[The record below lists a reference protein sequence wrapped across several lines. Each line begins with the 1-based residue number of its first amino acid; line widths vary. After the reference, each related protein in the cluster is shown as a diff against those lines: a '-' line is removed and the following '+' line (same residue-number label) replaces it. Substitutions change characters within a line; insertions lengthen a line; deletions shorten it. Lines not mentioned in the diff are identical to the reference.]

1 MKKLYRLYGAI
12 LLALLFAAAPA
23 PAGVVDLK
31 VCSTADTGGGTCT
44 GTTQR
49 TNTDQELGGLGDRAP
64 FVVSVSGTN
73 TITGCPSPAITSY
86 VDGMTVR
93 IKPVATNTGAVT
105 LNWCSIG
112 AVAATTSAGTAL
124 SAGDLL
130 STTTYNFQYYAANTQ
145 WRATSPLGAGIAISA
160 NSVTDGMLV
169 QMPATTVKCNP
180 TGATANAQNCTLGTN
195 LSFAG
200 TAINASGGGLASAD
214 IDTSAEIRTIV
225 TDETGSGALVFG
237 TSPTLVSPA
246 LGTPASG
253 TLTNATG
260 LPISTGVSGL
270 GAGVA
275 TALATPSSG
284 NMRAALTDEVGTGAA
299 MFGLDPAMADDLSC
313 TGSQVVRRN
322 AGDTAWECATV
333 SGGGGTPGGSS
344 GQVQYNNAGAF
355 GGFTVGG
362 DATLNTGTGALT
374 IGTGAVNSAKI
385 SDGTVANADLANMAT
400 QTIKGRTT
408 AGTGAPEDLTATQ
421 ATAILNNMVGDS
433 GSGGTKGLVPAPAA
447 GDTAAGKFLKADGS
461 WSVPAGGGGG
471 SPGGTSGQI
480 QYNNGGAF
488 GGFTVSGDGTI
499 NTGTGV
505 LEVTQ
510 ADALESN
517 GANCSAGQY
526 PLGVDTA
533 GAAESCTA
541 DDDVPD
547 AGEVDDTA
555 LAAGAVD
562 GGTGGEIAD
571 GSVTA
576 ADLGTDSVAADEI
589 ASSAVGSSEIADGA
603 VANADLANMAT
614 ATFKGRTTAGTGV
627 PEDLSAAQA
636 TALLN
641 AMVGDSGSGGTKGL
655 VPAPAAGD
663 TAAGKFLKA
672 DGSWSVPAGGG
683 GGSPGGTSGQIQYNN
698 GGAFGGF
705 TVSGDGT
712 INTGTG
718 VLEVTQADALES
730 NGANC
735 SAGQYPL
742 GVDTAGAAESCTADD
757 DVPDAGEVDDT
768 ALAAG
773 AVDGGTGGEIA
784 DGSVTAADLGTDSVA
799 ADEIASSAV
808 GSSEI
813 ADGAVANADLANM
826 ATATFKGRTT
836 AGTGVPED
844 LSAAQATA
852 LLNAMVGDSGSG
864 GTKGLVPAP
873 ASGDASAGKYLKADG
888 TWGAPTA
895 TAALSSLSDDV
906 GCTGSQ
912 VVRRNSGDTAFEC
925 ATVSGG
931 GGSVSIQTFTT
942 SGTWTKPAVGYLTWA
957 KCWGGGGSGGKG
969 TTADAAHGG
978 GGGGFQQRWFNTSD
992 LGATETV
999 TIGAGGASQTTAST
1013 VGNDGG
1019 NTTFGSWLTAYGGGG
1034 GGGGS
1039 SLYGGGAGGAF
1050 GKGANGN
1057 TSGVGGDY
1065 PSGNSYSPTAGET
1078 STLVGWGGRNNSST
1092 IAYPPGNG
1100 TSETSGGGGGA
1111 TNTGAAGNV
1120 TAGGNAINGGGGGG
1134 AGAEDSSPG
1143 PSAGGTS
1150 LNGGNGG
1157 AGAYD
1162 ANNATAGSQP
1172 GGGGGG
1178 SETGNSGAGGDGKC
1192 EILTFG

>member
-105 LNWCSIG
+105 FNWCSIG
-112 AVAATTSAGTAL
+112 AMAATTSAGTAL

-275 TALATPSSG
+275 TALATPSSS

-374 IGTGAVNSAKI
+374 LGTGSVNSAKI

-421 ATAILNNMVGDS
+421 ATAILNN
-433 GSGGTKGLVPAPAA
+433 
-447 GDTAAGKFLKADGS
+447 
-461 WSVPAGGGGG
+461 
-471 SPGGTSGQI
+471 
-480 QYNNGGAF
+480 
-488 GGFTVSGDGTI
+488 
-499 NTGTGV
+499 
-505 LEVTQ
+505 
-510 ADALESN
+510 
-517 GANCSAGQY
+517 
-526 PLGVDTA
+526 
-533 GAAESCTA
+533 
-541 DDDVPD
+541 
-547 AGEVDDTA
+547 
-555 LAAGAVD
+555 
-562 GGTGGEIAD
+562 
-571 GSVTA
+571 
-576 ADLGTDSVAADEI
+576 
-589 ASSAVGSSEIADGA
+589 
-603 VANADLANMAT
+603 
-614 ATFKGRTTAGTGV
+614 
-627 PEDLSAAQA
+627 
-636 TALLN
+636 
-641 AMVGDSGSGGTKGL
+641 MVGDSGSGGTKGL

-925 ATVSGG
+925 VTLTGG
-931 GGSVSIQTFTT
+931 GDMLAANNLSDVANAATARTNLGLAI
-942 SGTWTKPAVGYLTWA
+942 GTNVQAYDADLTTWA
-957 KCWGGGGSGGKG
+957 G
-969 TTADAAHGG
+969 
-978 GGGGFQQRWFNTSD
+978 
-992 LGATETV
+992 V
-999 TIGAGGASQTTAST
+999 TPS
-1013 VGNDGG
+1013 
-1019 NTTFGSWLTAYGGGG
+1019 
-1034 GGGGS
+1034 
-1039 SLYGGGAGGAF
+1039 
-1050 GKGANGN
+1050 ANGQSLVSAAN
-1057 TSGVGGDY
+1057 YAAMRALLDLEAGTDFYSIAAADSAFISPSEIDTSAELRAILGDEVG
-1065 PSGNSYSPTAGET
+1065 
-1078 STLVGWGGRNNSST
+1078 
-1092 IAYPPGNG
+1092 
-1100 TSETSGGGGGA
+1100 
-1111 TNTGAAGNV
+1111 TGAAMFGLTTTMADDLGCTASQIVRRNAGDTAFECATIAGAGDMVAANNLSDVANAATAFANIKQAATTSATGVVELATVAEATTGTDTTRAITADGLAAAVKAKHESFCVAASDETTAITTGTAKVTFRMPYAFTLTDIRGSLNTVSSSGSPIIDVNEGGTTVMSTNKVLIDVSEKTSTTAV
-1120 TAGGNAINGGGGGG
+1120 TAVTIT
-1134 AGAEDSSPG
+1134 D
-1143 PSAGGTS
+1143 TS
-1150 LNGGNGG
+1150 L
-1157 AGAYD
+1157 ADD
-1162 ANNATAGSQP
+1162 AEMTIDVDTAG
-1172 GGGGGG
+1172 
-1178 SETGNSGAGGDGKC
+1178 TGAKGLKICLIGYQ
-1192 EILTFG
+1192 T

>member
-614 ATFKGRTTAGTGV
+614 ATFKGRTTAGTG
-627 PEDLSAAQA
+627 A
-636 TALLN
+636 
-641 AMVGDSGSGGTKGL
+641 
-655 VPAPAAGD
+655 
-663 TAAGKFLKA
+663 
-672 DGSWSVPAGGG
+672 
-683 GGSPGGTSGQIQYNN
+683 
-698 GGAFGGF
+698 
-705 TVSGDGT
+705 
-712 INTGTG
+712 
-718 VLEVTQADALES
+718 
-730 NGANC
+730 
-735 SAGQYPL
+735 
-742 GVDTAGAAESCTADD
+742 
-757 DVPDAGEVDDT
+757 
-768 ALAAG
+768 
-773 AVDGGTGGEIA
+773 
-784 DGSVTAADLGTDSVA
+784 
-799 ADEIASSAV
+799 
-808 GSSEI
+808 
-813 ADGAVANADLANM
+813 
-826 ATATFKGRTT
+826 
-836 AGTGVPED
+836 PED

-888 TWGAPTA
+888 TW
-895 TAALSSLSDDV
+895 
-906 GCTGSQ
+906 
-912 VVRRNSGDTAFEC
+912 
-925 ATVSGG
+925 
-931 GGSVSIQTFTT
+931 
-942 SGTWTKPAVGYLTWA
+942 
-957 KCWGGGGSGGKG
+957 
-969 TTADAAHGG
+969 
-978 GGGGFQQRWFNTSD
+978 
-992 LGATETV
+992 
-999 TIGAGGASQTTAST
+999 
-1013 VGNDGG
+1013 
-1019 NTTFGSWLTAYGGGG
+1019 
-1034 GGGGS
+1034 
-1039 SLYGGGAGGAF
+1039 
-1050 GKGANGN
+1050 
-1057 TSGVGGDY
+1057 
-1065 PSGNSYSPTAGET
+1065 
-1078 STLVGWGGRNNSST
+1078 
-1092 IAYPPGNG
+1092 
-1100 TSETSGGGGGA
+1100 
-1111 TNTGAAGNV
+1111 NV
-1120 TAGGNAINGGGGGG
+1120 
-1134 AGAEDSSPG
+1134 P
-1143 PSAGGTS
+1143 
-1150 LNGGNGG
+1150 
-1157 AGAYD
+1157 
-1162 ANNATAGSQP
+1162 P

-1178 SETGNSGAGGDGKC
+1178 SPGGSNGDIQYNNAGAFGGLTDAQVTARLGVFTSGAKGLVPASGGGTTDFLRADGTFAAPAAGGGLTDLGSVATTSGASQSVSGLSLTGYRSLRI
-1192 EILTFG
+1192 ILKNVKASSSSYTILIGSSTSDDVSITNTITSSSTAQYAIVTLDLVTGVFSAVGTTGSVVGTHNLTTSSTAVSIATSASVFYSGNMYVIGEK

>member
-1 MKKLYRLYGAI
+1 MKKLYRLNGAI

-105 LNWCSIG
+105 FNWCSIG
-112 AVAATTSAGTAL
+112 AMAATTSAGTAL

-237 TSPTLVSPA
+237 TSPTLVSPE

-275 TALATPSSG
+275 TALATPSSS

-374 IGTGAVNSAKI
+374 IGTGAVNSVKI

-480 QYNNGGAF
+480 QYNNGGAL

-499 NTGTGV
+499 NTGTG
-505 LEVTQ
+505 
-510 ADALESN
+510 A
-517 GANCSAGQY
+517 
-526 PLGVDTA
+526 
-533 GAAESCTA
+533 
-541 DDDVPD
+541 
-547 AGEVDDTA
+547 
-555 LAAGAVD
+555 
-562 GGTGGEIAD
+562 
-571 GSVTA
+571 
-576 ADLGTDSVAADEI
+576 
-589 ASSAVGSSEIADGA
+589 
-603 VANADLANMAT
+603 
-614 ATFKGRTTAGTGV
+614 
-627 PEDLSAAQA
+627 
-636 TALLN
+636 
-641 AMVGDSGSGGTKGL
+641 
-655 VPAPAAGD
+655 
-663 TAAGKFLKA
+663 
-672 DGSWSVPAGGG
+672 
-683 GGSPGGTSGQIQYNN
+683 
-698 GGAFGGF
+698 
-705 TVSGDGT
+705 
-712 INTGTG
+712 
-718 VLEVTQADALES
+718 LEVTQADALES

-1039 SLYGGGAGGAF
+1039 SIYGGGAGGAF
-1050 GKGANGN
+1050 GKGVNGN
-1057 TSGVGGDY
+1057 SSGVGGDY

-1078 STLVGWGGRNNSST
+1078 STLVGWGGRNNGST
-1092 IAYPPGNG
+1092 TAYTPGNG